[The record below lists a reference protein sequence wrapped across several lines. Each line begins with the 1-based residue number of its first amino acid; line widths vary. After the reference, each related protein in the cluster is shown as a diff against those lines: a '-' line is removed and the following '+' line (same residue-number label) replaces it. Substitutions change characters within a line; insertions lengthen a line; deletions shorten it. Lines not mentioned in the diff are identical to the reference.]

1 MTEALS
7 VEDGAKQLERHY
19 RLSGAAARRRPRWRY
34 SLLDGTA
41 IGSIVGCD
49 GLNGRLHLVDRRT
62 LATMISKYLE
72 GNDRSQRKVKDRPM
86 IMTFSARLN
95 RLFDTVYPPGRGPH
109 TSAEVIAALRAE
121 GVTMSAPY
129 LSQLRSGNRT
139 NPSVATMAALANFF
153 RIKPAYF
160 TDDEYYEKLDNELT
174 WLASMRD
181 EGIRR
186 IAARTVGL
194 SPEAQQDLVLK
205 ADELRRQ
212 ENLDD

>member
-1 MTEALS
+1 
-7 VEDGAKQLERHY
+7 VEVK
-19 RLSGAAARRRPRWRY
+19 
-34 SLLDGTA
+34 
-41 IGSIVGCD
+41 
-49 GLNGRLHLVDRRT
+49 
-62 LATMISKYLE
+62 TM
-72 GNDRSQRKVKDRPM
+72 SQ
-86 IMTFSARLN
+86 TFAARLN

-109 TSAEVIAALRAE
+109 TSAEVIAALKAE

-160 TDDEYYEKLDNELT
+160 TDDEYYAKLDRELT
-174 WLASMRD
+174 WLANMRD
-181 EGIRR
+181 EGVRR

-194 SPEAQQDLVLK
+194 SAEAQQDIVQK
-205 ADELRRQ
+205 VDELRRM